1 MYAIKG
7 NKEVKIVDIQKDGYL
22 EDGYTILD
30 DNFKI
35 VERPISATISYSEHE
50 KVVAEKDKKIKELEK
65 KIAELTKSAK

>member
-22 EDGYTILD
+22 KDGYTIYD

-35 VERPISATISYSEHE
+35 VERPTSATISYAEYE
-50 KVVAEKDKKIKELEK
+50 KIVAEKDKKIKELEDKIK
-65 KIAELTKSAK
+65 KLSK